1 MMDPTIISSLI
12 AAGVTLAVC
21 LITNRAQAKATEALI
36 LHRLAEIE
44 RKQDKHNNLI
54 ERMTTIEI
62 QEGETRKDVDVL
74 FDRVRE
80 IEKSAVY

>member
-1 MMDPTIISSLI
+1 MDPTIISSLI

-36 LHRLAEIE
+36 LHRLDQIE

-54 ERMTTIEI
+54 ERMTTVEI
-62 QEGETRKDVDVL
+62 QEAENRKDVDAL
-74 FDRVRE
+74 FKRVRE
-80 IEKSAVY
+80 LEKGD